1 MTKPTLHAAL
11 VAAGITTDHHESDLY
26 FPVSPVAVTILDG
39 YPDHKAIAKRFVS
52 NTDGKAW
59 VDVPFAYE
67 PFWQAKK
74 EATRAAIVAKIAAEE
89 AAPPLPDTKEYA
101 FDCFLSVAIRVP
113 GALSEDDARAMLADN
128 LECADSNFGAWPDG
142 NPFLAEASLA
152 ADVMTPRLYEVAGD
166 SVDLGPDTGTLP
178 EALNALRALL
188 AAADRED
195 GYSEDDIDTLIGK
208 ARDIVTK
215 HDERGATI
223 VETAIRDAK
232 EA

>member
-1 MTKPTLHAAL
+1 MTKLTLHAAI

-74 EATRAAIVAKIAAEE
+74 ETTRAAIVAKIAAEE
-89 AAPPLPDTKEYA
+89 AAPRTTPPEGYSESEWASRVRTSDY
-101 FDCFLSVAIRVP
+101 LSDKLSRPPVANP
-113 GALSEDDARAMLADN
+113 NGGDML
-128 LECADSNFGAWPDG
+128 
-142 NPFLAEASLA
+142 
-152 ADVMTPRLYEVAGD
+152 T
-166 SVDLGPDTGTLP
+166 
-178 EALNALRALL
+178 EALDALRDLL

-195 GYSEDDIDTLIGK
+195 GYSEDDIDTLIGN
-208 ARDIVTK
+208 ARDIVAK
-215 HDERGATI
+215 H
-223 VETAIRDAK
+223 DAK